1 MKKFK
6 HHIKKNYR
14 GIQVDLY
21 QDKDAT
27 WFVFI
32 PNRVHPVFKSLN
44 YKLSA
49 DAVLEGQRYIDQH
62 LPLLTRK

>member
-1 MKKFK
+1 MHKYK
-6 HHIKKNYR
+6 HHIKKKYQ

-27 WFVFI
+27 WFAYI
-32 PNRVHPVFKSLN
+32 PNRVHPVYQTTH

-49 DAVLEGQRYIDQH
+49 DAVKEAQLYIDHH
-62 LPLLTRK
+62 LEQLKSR